1 MDYSQVQIIIVAP
14 FVFFWKLSCHDVAMV
29 LASKLCIESVK
40 YSHIQEEFT
49 YWLEYFKS
57 RRKCMGKKNTKED
70 MEILQGYCMFAL
82 IYTKQA
88 NMFEVFSST
97 NDQ

>member
-1 MDYSQVQIIIVAP
+1 
-14 FVFFWKLSCHDVAMV
+14 
-29 LASKLCIESVK
+29 
-40 YSHIQEEFT
+40 
-49 YWLEYFKS
+49 
-57 RRKCMGKKNTKED
+57 MGKKNTKED
-70 MEILQGYCMFAL
+70 MEILQGYCMFPL